1 MTSGGVTAPGELTG
15 PDVSAG
21 GSRRGSARWL
31 GGARGRGT
39 ARPRSARRELTLA
52 LVLGVAGAGLI
63 FLSTR
68 QGWAQIR
75 TTPPKPL
82 PASLVTVTGAVLV
95 PYADALTVAS
105 LASLAAV
112 LATRRLLRRLTG
124 LLLAMLGAALATSVV
139 SLSRAGAIAAAAANT
154 SPATVGAGSVTQ
166 GSTPG
171 SSGIYNVAGASSH
184 VTFIAPGWQVLAV
197 TGAIVLVAAGVL
209 VLWRADRM
217 AVMSS
222 RYDAPS
228 STAKDGAA
236 VPAAMIPARPVPVA
250 PVPFAPVP
258 HAPAPAESGPV
269 AEPAIDSASLWE
281 ALSRGD
287 DPTSAA
293 AHGDGDRTG

>member
-1 MTSGGVTAPGELTG
+1 MTNGGVTAPGELTG
-15 PDVSAG
+15 PGATAD
-21 GSRRGSARWL
+21 GSRRG
-31 GGARGRGT
+31 G
-39 ARPRSARRELTLA
+39 LA
-52 LVLGVAGAGLI
+52 
-63 FLSTR
+63 TR

-82 PASLVTVTGAVLV
+82 PASLVTVTGAALV

-124 LLLAMLGAALATSVV
+124 LLLATLGAALATSVV
-139 SLSRAGAIAAAAANT
+139 SLSRASAIAAAAANT

-171 SSGIYNVAGASSH
+171 SSGIPNVAGASSH

-197 TGAIVLVAAGVL
+197 TGAIVLLAAGVL

-228 STAKDGAA
+228 GGAKDGAA
-236 VPAAMIPARPVPVA
+236 VPAAS
-250 PVPFAPVP
+250 
-258 HAPAPAESGPV
+258 H
-269 AEPAIDSASLWE
+269 
-281 ALSRGD
+281 LSRTA
-287 DPTSAA
+287 P
-293 AHGDGDRTG
+293 RR